1 MQVPAGILEW
11 MAKELSL
18 EASLAYTSEDFREV
32 VEDFVAGESRQSV
45 FEGST
50 DEAAG
55 KFVGIEDMITDR
67 IKLDDVVTKG
77 FENLVQGDPS
87 SIKVLVS
94 PR

>member
-1 MQVPAGILEW
+1 

-32 VEDFVAGESRQSV
+32 VEDFVAGESRQRI
-45 FEGST
+45 FEVST
-50 DEAAG
+50 NRTVG

-67 IKLDDVVTKG
+67 IKLDEVVVKG

>member
-1 MQVPAGILEW
+1 MPVGILEW
-11 MAKELSL
+11 MTKEVSL

-32 VEDFVAGESRQSV
+32 VEDFVAGESRQRVS
-45 FEGST
+45 EGST
-50 DEAAG
+50 NSAAG

-67 IKLDDVVTKG
+67 IKLDDVVAKG

-94 PR
+94 PK